1 MIEDEVF
8 CFFYYFCKKSCI
20 KVLIVNYILKNSNL
34 MNFINIV
41 TFIVIENDGILF
53 L

>member
-20 KVLIVNYILKNSNL
+20 NVLIVNYMLKNANL
-34 MNFINIV
+34 VIVINIV
-41 TFIVIENDGILF
+41 TFVVVENDGILF